1 MTQSYCYL
9 LHLNCQ
15 DVYYV
20 VIRVKV
26 VYLYESCVMQAQW
39 NHIFLLLPTLPIP
52 TMSFMNKFDYS
63 SLSAAHTNLN
73 HRIPLISC
81 HKKCQLYKAW
91 SDQVDRKSDQTVVGR
106 RVADQEEAWAGQAH
120 QRQGAL
126 TSSSQFL
133 ASSVP
138 AWPPA

>member
-1 MTQSYCYL
+1 MTPSYCYL

-15 DVYYV
+15 DRV
-20 VIRVKV
+20 VIRVKF
-26 VYLYESCVMQAQW
+26 VYLFDSSVMQAPW
-39 NHIFLLLPTLPIP
+39 KHIFLLPTLPTSTI
-52 TMSFMNKFDYS
+52 SFMNKFDYS

-73 HRIPLISC
+73 HRIPLTSC

-106 RVADQEEAWAGQAH
+106 RVAYQEEAWAGQAH